1 MLTRVL
7 FAHNERISAE
17 KDKRRALPISAYKGE
32 ANDPVESFGLASAN
46 RGELPNTPAE
56 LFPSSHTPKVKMKTL
71 NYCQLQDALSTV
83 NIGEVQDALVSEF
96 SSEDALF
103 LLNQAVSSFYI
114 SISCRKCHPQ
124 LTSTIAISSLP
135 HS

>member
-56 LFPSSHTPKVKMKTL
+56 LFPSPHTPKVKMKTL
-71 NYCQLQDALSTV
+71 NYCQL
-83 NIGEVQDALVSEF
+83 QDALVSEF

-103 LLNQAVSSFYI
+103 LLNQAVSNI
-114 SISCRKCHPQ
+114 SY
-124 LTSTIAISSLP
+124 LL
-135 HS
+135 